1 MSFTTQLVNVDNTIT
16 MSSLEIAEL
25 TGKEHRNVMADIR
38 KMLDDL
44 ELTAADFSAAVE
56 YEVNNGAKRSREIFN
71 LTKELTITL
80 VAHYS
85 HKACNLVVKRW
96 LELEEANKAKL
107 PNFNDPAEAA
117 IAWANEYKAKKA
129 ALQVIEEQKPAVSF
143 ANAISTSKNGLTLLE
158 TSKMF
163 NTGRTRFCE
172 LLREH
177 NYINQDNLPYQR
189 WIDNGCFTVKA
200 IVTDISGWYKRA
212 GTSTLVTGKGQRM
225 LFDKHF
231 SHVDN
236 EKTRKL
242 K

>member
-1 MSFTTQLVNVDNTIT
+1 MNFTTQLVNVDNTLT

-25 TGKEHRNVMADIR
+25 TGKQHKNVLADIR
-38 KMLDDL
+38 KMLSDL
-44 ELTAADFSAAVE
+44 EIDSAEFSAQ
-56 YEVNNGAKRSREIFN
+56 YKDTTGRQLLMFN

-143 ANAISTSKNGLTLLE
+143 ANTISTSKNGLTLLE

-172 LLREH
+172 LLRKH
-177 NYINQDNLPYQR
+177 NYINKDNIPYQQ